1 MKVGLFY
8 DKIDG
13 CWTYTGFERQPE
25 ASIKTQNDAI
35 DVFLVDGDFDIQEGL
50 YEFYEGNCNALVVY
64 LDISIDGKELLSR
77 KVEIEELPQYEGLF
91 D

>member
-25 ASIKTQNDAI
+25 TSIKAQSDAI
-35 DVFLVDGDFDIQEGL
+35 DVFLEAGDFDIQEGL
-50 YEFYEGNCNALVVY
+50 YEFYEGNCTELVVY
-64 LDISIDGKELLSR
+64 VDISTDGKDLLSR
-77 KVEIEELPQYEGLF
+77 KVEIEELPV
-91 D
+91 